1 MKLNGQFSKS
11 ANSLSR
17 LTRGYLICIVG
28 TIFWSSTAVFIRY
41 LTQTYHLPPLVLA
54 FWRDL
59 FLALFL
65 GTVFVVARPTRLRL
79 ERRHWPFILFYGL
92 VLSLFNSTWTV
103 SVALNGAAVSTV
115 LAYSS
120 AAFTAIMGW
129 RLFGEQLGKVKILAV
144 TLSLLGCVFVSGAYD
159 FSAWHVNP
167 IGIATGLVS
176 GLAFA
181 FYSLMGKEAA
191 HRSLNSWTV
200 LVYTFAAA
208 AGFLLLYNLFGD
220 WLPAGLS
227 STNLFWLGWQPVG
240 WLVLGALAIGPTVA
254 GYGLYTASLVYL
266 PASVANVIAT
276 TEPVMT
282 GLQSYILLGERFTL
296 PQWIGSGLILGGV
309 IVLRMSESM
318 GAEQRSPAAPEATA
332 SDASPSG
339 NPSSA
344 LPQDARG

>member
-1 MKLNGQFSKS
+1 LKLNRRFSKQ
-11 ANSLSR
+11 SLSR
-17 LTRGYLICIVG
+17 LTRGYLICIIG

-59 FLALFL
+59 ILALFL
-65 GTVFVVARPTRLRL
+65 GTVFAFARPALLRVG
-79 ERRHWPFILFYGL
+79 RQHWPFILLYGL
-92 VLSLFNSTWTV
+92 VLSLFNSTWTI

-129 RLFGEQLGKVKILAV
+129 RLFGEQLGKMKILAV
-144 TLSLLGCVFVSGAYD
+144 TLSLLGCVLVSGAYD
-159 FSAWHVNP
+159 LAAWQVNP

-181 FYSLMGKEAA
+181 VYSLMGKESA

-200 LVYTFAAA
+200 LLYTFAAA
-208 AGFLLLYNLFGD
+208 AGFLLLYNLFGA

-240 WLVLGALAIGPTVA
+240 WLVLIALAIGPTVA

-276 TEPVMT
+276 LEPVMT
-282 GLQSYILLGERFTL
+282 GLQAYILLGERFTL
-296 PQWIGSGLILGGV
+296 AQWIGSGLILGGV
-309 IVLRMSESM
+309 VVLRIGEGMRSEESAPATP
-318 GAEQRSPAAPEATA
+318 GAAAGDSPPPG
-332 SDASPSG
+332 SSP
-339 NPSSA
+339 SA